1 MEAAARATKAEA
13 EAEAAVQAA
22 KKAAEAKAAKI
33 KAHHTTYA
41 KAASITFD
49 EFVLGFEQKADQ
61 EHFRDNK
68 EGVKPIFDAHPQNHR
83 HVITMVDDLND
94 CYDEERWVYLHRQ
107 LGEVDRM
114 NALSHIVKCME
125 LGMYKSYNSCLE
137 MLKSTDA
144 AEQAVGLA
152 WEKYYADRG
161 APFLRAWASH
171 GKSTSPTVV
180 HPTTTPTV
188 VHPFSEL
195 DTAAAS
201 EIGNSLSLYLSVSIR
216 NTVS

>member
-1 MEAAARATKAEA
+1 MRPFSELDT
-13 EAEAAVQAA
+13 
-22 KKAAEAKAAKI
+22 
-33 KAHHTTYA
+33 
-41 KAASITFD
+41 AASITFD
-49 EFVLGFEQKADQ
+49 EFVLEFEQKADQ

-68 EGVKPIFDAHPQNHR
+68 ESVKPIFDAHPQNHR
-83 HVITMVDDLND
+83 HVKTMVDDLND

-152 WEKYYADRG
+152 WEKYHGDALERG
-161 APFLRAWASH
+161 SNKVFESDL
-171 GKSTSPTVV
+171 STQTVV
-180 HPTTTPTV
+180 HPTTTP
-188 VHPFSEL
+188 
-195 DTAAAS
+195 TAAAS
-201 EIGNSLSLYLSVSIR
+201 EIGNSLSLSLCLNSEHCIVMQSKRPLTSHSTTTTTIYY
-216 NTVS
+216 

>member
-1 MEAAARATKAEA
+1 
-13 EAEAAVQAA
+13 
-22 KKAAEAKAAKI
+22 
-33 KAHHTTYA
+33 
-41 KAASITFD
+41 
-49 EFVLGFEQKADQ
+49 
-61 EHFRDNK
+61 
-68 EGVKPIFDAHPQNHR
+68 
-83 HVITMVDDLND
+83 
-94 CYDEERWVYLHRQ
+94 
-107 LGEVDRM
+107 
-114 NALSHIVKCME
+114 ME

-152 WEKYYADRG
+152 WEKYHGDALERG
-161 APFLRAWASH
+161 SNKVFESDL
-171 GKSTSPTVV
+171 STQTVV

>member
-1 MEAAARATKAEA
+1 MFDHAFDYVPTVEPVRPFSELDT
-13 EAEAAVQAA
+13 
-22 KKAAEAKAAKI
+22 
-33 KAHHTTYA
+33 
-41 KAASITFD
+41 AASITFD

-83 HVITMVDDLND
+83 HVKTMVDDLND

-152 WEKYYADRG
+152 WEKYHGDALERG
-161 APFLRAWASH
+161 SNKVFESDL
-171 GKSTSPTVV
+171 STQTMV
-180 HPTTTPTV
+180 HPTTTP
-188 VHPFSEL
+188 
-195 DTAAAS
+195 TAAAS

>member
-1 MEAAARATKAEA
+1 VRPFSELDT
-13 EAEAAVQAA
+13 
-22 KKAAEAKAAKI
+22 
-33 KAHHTTYA
+33 
-41 KAASITFD
+41 AASITFD
-49 EFVLGFEQKADQ
+49 EFVLEFEQKADQ

-68 EGVKPIFDAHPQNHR
+68 ESVKPIFDAHPQNHR
-83 HVITMVDDLND
+83 HVKTMVDDLND

-152 WEKYYADRG
+152 WEKYHGDALERG
-161 APFLRAWASH
+161 SNKVFESDL
-171 GKSTSPTVV
+171 STQTVV
-180 HPTTTPTV
+180 HPTTTP
-188 VHPFSEL
+188 
-195 DTAAAS
+195 TAAAS
-201 EIGNSLSLYLSVSIR
+201 EIGNSLSLSLCLNSEHCIVMQSKRPLTSHSTTTTTIYY
-216 NTVS
+216 